1 MELRQYDIVLVVLDP
16 TVGREI
22 KKTRPCAILSPN
34 EMNRHLQTVVVA
46 PMTRSDKQYPTRV
59 AMLHEGKDGQIAID
73 QIRTIDRR
81 CVLKILGH
89 LNESEIEQVKAVI
102 QETFVD

>member
-16 TVGREI
+16 TLSSEI
-22 KKTRPCAILSPN
+22 KKTRPCSILSPN

-46 PMTRSDKQYPTRV
+46 PMTRSNKQYPTRV
-59 AMLHEGKDGQIAID
+59 AVFHDGKDGQIAID

-81 CVLKILGH
+81 RVLKMLGC